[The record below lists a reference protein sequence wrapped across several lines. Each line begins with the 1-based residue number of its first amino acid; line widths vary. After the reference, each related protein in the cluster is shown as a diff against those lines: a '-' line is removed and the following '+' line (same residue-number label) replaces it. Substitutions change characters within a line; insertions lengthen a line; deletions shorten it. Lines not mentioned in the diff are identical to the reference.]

1 MLATFAAL
9 VGDKLPENAGED
21 SYNIL
26 PALVGQKYEKP
37 IRGAIVIENRAI
49 ILGDWKLIFGSGK
62 GGISGRYSKQQLDES
77 KLKGQKGELYNL
89 KEDPSEQKNLYAERP
104 ELVRHLSEL
113 MEKYKRYGRS
123 AGLK

>member
-9 VGDKLPENAGED
+9 MGDKLPENAGED

-26 PALVGQKYEKP
+26 PALVDQKYEKP

-49 ILGDWKLIFGSGK
+49 IQGDWKLIFGSGK
-62 GGISGRYSKQQLDES
+62 GGINRRYSKQKIDES
-77 KLKGQKGELYNL
+77 EPKEKKGELYNL
-89 KEDPSEQKNLYAERP
+89 KEDPSEQKNLYDERP

-113 MEKYKRYGRS
+113 MEKYRRHGRS
-123 AGLK
+123 VGLK